1 MKMNIKHGALVAL
14 LAAGFSSAA
23 LADSAETKGGI
34 KVKTD
39 DGRFEGSLSGRIHY
53 DINVI
58 DGDEDGDL
66 LGSSGD
72 LSDVFFRRARLTFS
86 GKAYG
91 WEYKFEQD
99 FGGGAPT
106 ERDLYIATKLGSGK
120 LLLGQFKPF
129 RGMEEMTSSN
139 EITFMERPY
148 VQANFPSE
156 QFSMGAGYTGGG
168 DAFTYAIGVQNRKV
182 DGAGNNSS
190 EDMVTSARLTFAPL
204 NSDGSVL
211 HFGLSG
217 SVDNLNRTGAGVQN
231 TDRVTVQYAGRNVG
245 TLNLSSPFIE
255 GTFIGAE
262 LGAAFGPFFIQSEY
276 MQGDLDL
283 VAAGASEKTAAYYVQ
298 TSFHV
303 TGESKPYKS
312 GVFKS
317 VKPNNTFGAVELKAR
332 YEMAENKDA
341 VAADADVSAITVGA
355 NWYVNSNVRFMLDYI
370 MAEVGAG
377 LGKDEPS
384 VIAARAQFSF

>member
-1 MKMNIKHGALVAL
+1 MNSVRKYGALAAL
-14 LAAGFSSAA
+14 MTAVLSTAA
-23 LADSAETKGGI
+23 LADTAETKGGI

-39 DGRFEGSLSGRIHY
+39 DGRFEGALGGRIHY
-53 DINVI
+53 DINII
-58 DGDEDGDL
+58 DGDETGPS
-66 LGSSGD
+66 GSD
-72 LSDVFFRRARLTFS
+72 LSDTFFRRARLTLS

-99 FGGGAPT
+99 FGGGSPT
-106 ERDLYIATKLGSGK
+106 ERDLYIATKLGGGK

-156 QFSMGAGYTGGG
+156 QFSMGAGYKG
-168 DAFTYAIGVQNRKV
+168 DAGDFTYGAAIQNRKV

-204 NSDGSVL
+204 NADGSVL
-211 HFGLSG
+211 HLGLSG

-245 TLNLSSPFIE
+245 SLNLSSPFIE

-262 LGAAFGPFFIQSEY
+262 VGAAFGPFFVQSEY

-298 TSFHV
+298 TSYHV
-303 TGESKPYKS
+303 TGESKPYKD

-317 VKPNNTFGAVELKAR
+317 AKPNNTFGAIELKAR
-332 YEMAENKDA
+332 YEMAENKDI
-341 VAADADVSAITVGA
+341 VNNDVSAITLGA
-355 NWYVNSNVRFMLDYI
+355 NWYVNPNVRFMLDYI
-370 MAEVGAG
+370 MAEAAVGTSV
-377 LGKDEPS
+377 GKDEPS
-384 VIAARAQFSF
+384 VIAARAQFAF